1 MESLEGSAYRLQ
13 PERGAQVVIEDAPL
27 IEWAKT
33 RGIPPSQAVITA
45 LERGIL
51 PVRYLKNRSALDLSE
66 QLRICRSRVLICG
79 CGGLGGVLASLLGRA
94 GVGYLRLVDGD
105 HFAPSNLNRQ
115 WFCDAESLGRN
126 KAEIARDRIF
136 KINPLLDVAAVPSH
150 FGDSNAHQILDSV
163 DLVLDALDNLPSRFQ
178 LFESARKLGLPL
190 IHGAVAGWWGQVT
203 TFMPGSAAHLDQ
215 VYGEH
220 RHRSEAEEGLGVLG
234 PAAALIGSIQSME
247 ALRLLAGLSPAYAGS
262 LLYYDGESGE
272 QVRVPLS

>member
-1 MESLEGSAYRLQ
+1 MKSLEGSAYRLQ
-13 PERGAQVVIEDAPL
+13 PERGAQLVIEDAPL

-33 RGIPPSQAVITA
+33 RGIPPSQAVIAA
-45 LERGIL
+45 LERSIL
-51 PVRYLKNRSALDLSE
+51 PVRYLKNCSALKLSE

-94 GVGYLRLVDGD
+94 GVGFLRLVDGD
-105 HFAPSNLNRQ
+105 QFAPSNLNRQ

-126 KAEIARDRIF
+126 KAETARDRIL
-136 KINPLLDVAAVPSH
+136 KINPLLKVEAVPNH
-150 FGDSNAHQILDSV
+150 FRDSNAPQILDSI
-163 DLVLDALDNLPSRFQ
+163 DLVLDALDNLPSRFL
-178 LFESARKLGLPL
+178 LFESARRAGLPFV
-190 IHGAVAGWWGQVT
+190 HGAVAGWWGQVT